1 MEQSTVS
8 IEQFQEDLQA
18 WKRELSSTK
27 EEIKSFEQE
36 LASLASR
43 NHNRDVLAHVEHFQ
57 NNFIRQKEVID
68 ELRHDLPDSRNRMEY
83 TFNSRYASDDQEHNM
98 PWHLN
103 DRMET
108 FRKLYHEL
116 KDDFQ
121 RFESEYLV

>member
-8 IEQFQEDLQA
+8 IEQFQDELQS

-36 LASLASR
+36 LTDLACR
-43 NHNRDVLAHVEHFQ
+43 NHDRDTLAHVEHFQ

-68 ELRHDLPDSRNRMEY
+68 ELRHDLPDSRNKVEHI
-83 TFNSRYASDDQEHNM
+83 FNSHYNSPTDEHDMHAN
-98 PWHLN
+98 LS

-108 FRKLYHEL
+108 FRKLYNEL
-116 KDDFQ
+116 RDEFQ
-121 RFESEYLV
+121 RFETEHLV

>member
-8 IEQFQEDLQA
+8 IEQFQDELQS
-18 WKRELSSTK
+18 WKRELSSSK

-36 LASLASR
+36 LSELASKNR
-43 NHNRDVLAHVEHFQ
+43 NREVLAHVEHFQ

-68 ELRHDLPDSRNRMEY
+68 ELRHDLPDSRYKVENI
-83 TFNSRYASDDQEHNM
+83 FNSRYQSSDDDHDIHA
-98 PWHLN
+98 HLA

>member
-1 MEQSTVS
+1 MEQSAVS
-8 IEQFQEDLQA
+8 IEQFQDELQS

-36 LASLASR
+36 LSDLAFK
-43 NHNRDVLAHVEHFQ
+43 NHNREVLAHVEHFQ

-68 ELRHDLPDSRNRMEY
+68 ELRHDLPDSRYKVENI
-83 TFNSRYASDDQEHNM
+83 FNSRYQSPDEDHDVHA
-98 PWHLN
+98 HLS

-121 RFESEYLV
+121 RFETEYLV

>member
-8 IEQFQEDLQA
+8 IEQFQDELQS

-36 LASLASR
+36 LAGLASKNR
-43 NHNRDVLAHVEHFQ
+43 NREVLVHVEHFQ

-68 ELRHDLPDSRNRMEY
+68 ELRHDLPDSRNKVENI
-83 TFNSRYASDDQEHNM
+83 FNNRYQSHDDEHDIHAN
-98 PWHLN
+98 LA

>member
-8 IEQFQEDLQA
+8 IEQFQEDLQS

-36 LASLASR
+36 LANLASK

-68 ELRHDLPDSRNRMEY
+68 ELRHDLPDSRNKMEY
-83 TFNSRYASDDQEHNM
+83 IFNSRYQSDDQQHDM
-98 PWHLN
+98 PWQLA

-116 KDDFQ
+116 KNDFQ

>member
-8 IEQFQEDLQA
+8 IEQFQDELQS

-36 LASLASR
+36 LADLANR
-43 NHNRDVLAHVEHFQ
+43 NRNREVLAQVEHFQ

-68 ELRHDLPDSRNRMEY
+68 ELRHDLPDSRNKVEHI
-83 TFNSRYASDDQEHNM
+83 FNSRYQSADDEHDAHA
-98 PWHLN
+98 HLS

-116 KDDFQ
+116 RDDFQ
-121 RFESEYLV
+121 KFETEHLV

>member
-8 IEQFQEDLQA
+8 IEQFQDELQS
-18 WKRELSSTK
+18 WKRELSSSK
-27 EEIKSFEQE
+27 EEIKSFEKE
-36 LASLASR
+36 LADLACR
-43 NHNRDVLAHVEHFQ
+43 KHDREVLAHVEHFQ

-68 ELRHDLPDSRNRMEY
+68 ELRHDLPDSRYKVENI
-83 TFNSRYASDDQEHNM
+83 FNSRFQSQDNDHDAHA
-98 PWHLN
+98 HLN

-121 RFESEYLV
+121 RFETEHLV

>member
-8 IEQFQEDLQA
+8 IEQFQDELQS

-36 LASLASR
+36 LASLTCK
-43 NHNRDVLAHVEHFQ
+43 NNNREVLAHVEHFQ

-68 ELRHDLPDSRNRMEY
+68 ELRHDLPDSRNKVENI
-83 TFNSRYASDDQEHNM
+83 FNSRHQSSEEDHDAHAYLA
-98 PWHLN
+98 

-121 RFESEYLV
+121 KFESEYLV

>member
-8 IEQFQEDLQA
+8 IEQFQDELQS

-36 LASLASR
+36 LADVACR
-43 NHNRDVLAHVEHFQ
+43 NHDRDTLAHVEHFQ

-68 ELRHDLPDSRNRMEY
+68 ELRHDLPDSRFKVENI
-83 TFNSRYASDDQEHNM
+83 FNSRYESPDQEHDM
-98 PWHLN
+98 HASLN

-108 FRKLYHEL
+108 FRKLYNEL
-116 KDDFQ
+116 RDDFQ
-121 RFESEYLV
+121 RFESRVLV

>member
-8 IEQFQEDLQA
+8 IEQFQDELQA

-27 EEIKSFEQE
+27 EEIKSFEHE
-36 LASLASR
+36 LTNLTCK

-68 ELRHDLPDSRNRMEY
+68 ELRHDLPDSRNKVENI
-83 TFNSRYASDDQEHNM
+83 FNSRYQSQEVDHDAHA
-98 PWHLN
+98 HLA

-116 KDDFQ
+116 KYDFQ
-121 RFESEYLV
+121 KFETEYLV

>member
-1 MEQSTVS
+1 MESSTVS
-8 IEQFQEDLQA
+8 IEQFQDELQA

-36 LASLASR
+36 LTDLACK
-43 NHNRDVLAHVEHFQ
+43 NHNREVLAHVEHFQ

-68 ELRHDLPDSRNRMEY
+68 ELRHDLPDSRYKVEHI
-83 TFNSRYASDDQEHNM
+83 FNSRYQSDDQEHDIHAN
-98 PWHLN
+98 LS

-108 FRKLYHEL
+108 FRKLYNEL

-121 RFESEYLV
+121 KFETEYLV